1 MAKQILNGFDG
12 IKKYYNTYGYFPT
25 IREICEIT
33 GRSSTATIK
42 DHLDKLEK
50 KYANK
55 TDQESLMM
63 KSCQIEIIWYNEKLQ
78 KLTN

>member
-1 MAKQILNGFDG
+1 MNLLTPKQNEIYQG

-42 DHLDKLEK
+42 DHLVKLEK
-50 KYANK
+50 KGF
-55 TDQESLMM
+55 
-63 KSCQIEIIWYNEKLQ
+63 IIWGGNARKSKIIL
-78 KLTN
+78 

>member
-1 MAKQILNGFDG
+1 MNALTPKQNEIYQG

-50 KYANK
+50 KGF
-55 TDQESLMM
+55 
-63 KSCQIEIIWYNEKLQ
+63 IIWGGNARKSKIIL
-78 KLTN
+78 

>member
-1 MAKQILNGFDG
+1 MNLLTPKQNEIYQG

-33 GRSSTATIK
+33 GRSSTSTIK

-50 KYANK
+50 KGFIVWGGNAR
-55 TDQESLMM
+55 
-63 KSCQIEIIWYNEKLQ
+63 KSKIIL
-78 KLTN
+78 

>member
-1 MAKQILNGFDG
+1 MMNDLTPKQNEIYQG

-50 KYANK
+50 KGF
-55 TDQESLMM
+55 
-63 KSCQIEIIWYNEKLQ
+63 IIWGGNARKSKIIL
-78 KLTN
+78 

>member
-1 MAKQILNGFDG
+1 MNLLTPKQNEIYQG

-50 KYANK
+50 KGF
-55 TDQESLMM
+55 
-63 KSCQIEIIWYNEKLQ
+63 IIWGGNARKSKIIL
-78 KLTN
+78 